1 MMKANS
7 KIISILGILLIVSLL
22 VPNISFAKSI
32 KDWFNIWERNK
43 GQEDQKA
50 SESYN
55 QIIRNR
61 QLQFCNQLVNWTAKI
76 DQTITQRQT
85 KIQERQTERL
95 EKLEQ
100 RREDKNG
107 KLEQYREKWEEKW
120 EEHFDKLEDIATT
133 SAQMEALIE
142 FKQAVKEAIASRQAA
157 IDEAISDFRDALD
170 QAIANRK
177 TAVETAKNN
186 YLAAYQAAIDKAKA
200 DCAAGIDPAKVRDT
214 LQVALK
220 AAREKFNSDK
230 QAIEKLNL
238 KPLVEAR
245 QQAFKEALDY
255 FKKAMQEARDKLKA
269 ALGL

>member
-1 MMKANS
+1 MCKYLRQNHKFVVGANP
-7 KIISILGILLIVSLL
+7 LFL
-22 VPNISFAKSI
+22 VYFLHK
-32 KDWFNIWERNK
+32 R
-43 GQEDQKA
+43 
-50 SESYN
+50 
-55 QIIRNR
+55 
-61 QLQFCNQLVNWTAKI
+61 
-76 DQTITQRQT
+76 
-85 KIQERQTERL
+85 
-95 EKLEQ
+95 
-100 RREDKNG
+100 
-107 KLEQYREKWEEKW
+107 
-120 EEHFDKLEDIATT
+120 
-133 SAQMEALIE
+133 
-142 FKQAVKEAIASRQAA
+142 AA
-157 IDEAISDFRDALD
+157 FLADEAISDFRDALD